1 MFHGHHTTTCR
12 KRGDT
17 DQDCNCQRR
26 PVSGMFFRW
35 NRGFR
40 TFCISSR
47 HYFKAEMTRG
57 TGDMTPQTGHAQAK
71 GHGTLPKE
79 GEEVRPNQRIRCL
92 ETNMCAMFFTRSFT
106 VEFSFPQPSLTRQEG
121 PRKPARISM
130 LRNIA
135 KSRKEAFHGI
145 FARKSRNIGLLRCK
159 VPMFYPKSTDV
170 LVQEV
175 RCFRPSRTLFST
187 RFTRFQGKKRAHG
200 DILHETSDARKSR
213 I

>member
-1 MFHGHHTTTCR
+1 MEPRFSNFLHILAPLLQGGNDEGYRRHDTTDGTRTSERAWHTP
-12 KRGDT
+12 KRRGRSAPESTDT
-17 DQDCNCQRR
+17 L
-26 PVSGMFFRW
+26 S
-35 NRGFR
+35 
-40 TFCISSR
+40 
-47 HYFKAEMTRG
+47 
-57 TGDMTPQTGHAQAK
+57 
-71 GHGTLPKE
+71 
-79 GEEVRPNQRIRCL
+79 

-121 PRKPARISM
+121 PRKPARIST

-175 RCFRPSRTLFST
+175 RCFRPSRPLFST
-187 RFTRFQGKKRAHG
+187 RFT
-200 DILHETSDARKSR
+200 
-213 I
+213 